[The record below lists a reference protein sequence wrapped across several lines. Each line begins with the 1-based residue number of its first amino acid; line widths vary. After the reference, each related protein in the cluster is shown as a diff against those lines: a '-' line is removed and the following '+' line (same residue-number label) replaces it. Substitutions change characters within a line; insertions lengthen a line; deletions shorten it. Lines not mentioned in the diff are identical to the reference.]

1 MNWHIY
7 LYLLPIAILAATLI
21 AIFSRNI
28 NLLISNSRKRTKAEV
43 LSLGAILF
51 LGIIAIYGSFF
62 FGPSRFAYNDI
73 GSDTLNQYVPYYLN
87 LLDSI
92 RDGSFGLWNFQYG
105 LGVSFMSYQS
115 WTLDPF
121 NVVLVPLGLLFGN
134 QALSFILV
142 FIQALKVLLCGFLFD
157 HILTAYCEKPLS
169 RILGSALY
177 AFCGYL
183 MLWGQ
188 HYWLGTVIVMAT
200 LLTLAIE
207 LMLERWSVPRF
218 VLMLASTAVTVMMST
233 YSGFMV
239 MLYAATYAILRT
251 VAVKRPQGFPAFLR
265 EFIPLA
271 IPVICGLLI
280 SCITVIPYATL
291 LLGESSRVSGSGDAS
306 TSSKALGYLTSFVP
320 LRWIPAIL
328 SRLLGNGLFCISS
341 DIPSSLVPPTA
352 SFDTVN
358 TYEFVQLSFSCGAIM
373 LLAQFYAWVHRKLDK
388 TGKILVAIASVLCV
402 LYCFNFFLP
411 ALSNVFV
418 NPKYRSSFA
427 LASPICIA
435 IAVGF
440 EECVLAK
447 KIHRPL
453 LWGSFV
459 ATLLVLAWSVLV
471 SVDGK
476 LDTAASILCAMAL
489 FVTLLLDS
497 THQRSTPL
505 IVVAITALVASSV
518 FDAFLITNH
527 RTWATSETFPDASQT
542 QSSAETKEALSW
554 IRSQD
559 DGFYRV
565 EKLYNDWTRLEDSLV
580 QGYSGAA
587 SYNSTLDS
595 DVIDFYRQLWPNM
608 LVGDTAYQEFI
619 NDPDHPELLRM
630 LGVKYLLS
638 HDQLD
643 WSWAQEVQVIGNTR
657 IYQVAGASGIAT
669 VKAGSISEN
678 DVAQITP
685 EGREE
690 LLSSCA
696 IIPDETYA
704 VINAVPIK
712 EPGYTDSSAF
722 TVTGSYGQSIP
733 WDPQP
738 SVLRLDGSNHLS
750 GSVYALADNSVVCLS
765 IPHTAGWKIYV
776 DGQEAETYRANYG
789 FIGFTINSG
798 EHIIEAHFEASN
810 IKSAVIFAALGIL
823 AASAACIIAVRKQTS
838 MTSLPR

>member
-435 IAVGF
+435 MAVGF
-440 EECVLAK
+440 EKCVIAK
-447 KIHRPL
+447 KTQCPI
-453 LWGSFV
+453 LWASFI
-459 ATLLVLAWSVLV
+459 ATLCILAWSMTV

-476 LDTAASILCAMAL
+476 LDVAMSILCAA
-489 FVTLLLDS
+489 FFFAALLLES
-497 THQRSTPL
+497 KHQNPTSL
-505 IVVAITALVASSV
+505 LVVAVTALVASSV
-518 FDAFLITNH
+518 FDAFLVTNH
-527 RTWATSETFPDASQT
+527 RNWATFETFPDASQT
-542 QSSAETKEALSW
+542 QSSAKTQEALNW

-565 EKLYNDWTRLEDSLV
+565 EKLYSDWTRLEDSLV
-580 QGYSGAA
+580 QGYSGVA

-608 LVGDTAYQEFI
+608 LVGDTAYQEFV

-657 IYQVAGASGIAT
+657 IYQVVGANSIAT
-669 VKAGSISEN
+669 VKAGSIGEN
-678 DVAQITP
+678 DVAQMP
-685 EGREE
+685 AEDKES
-690 LLSSCA
+690 LLTACA
-696 IIPDETYA
+696 IVPQETQEWLTDAGPVDAAYTYDNSYT
-704 VINAVPIK
+704 VSGVNGTNVPWAPAPS
-712 EPGYTDSSAF
+712 EF
-722 TVTGSYGQSIP
+722 T
-733 WDPQP
+733 
-738 SVLRLDGSNHLS
+738 LS
-750 GSVYALADNSVVCLS
+750 GSDSVSGTINALADNSVVCLA
-765 IPHTAGWKIYV
+765 IPHTSGWIVTV
-776 DGQEAETYRANYG
+776 DGEPVDTYRANYG
-789 FIGFTINSG
+789 FIGFTVPVG
-798 EHIIEAHFEASN
+798 QHTVRAYFEAPN
-810 IKSAVIFAALGIL
+810 AR
-823 AASAACIIAVRKQTS
+823 IAVAISCSGIMLAIVGCLLGLRQRK
-838 MTSLPR
+838 L